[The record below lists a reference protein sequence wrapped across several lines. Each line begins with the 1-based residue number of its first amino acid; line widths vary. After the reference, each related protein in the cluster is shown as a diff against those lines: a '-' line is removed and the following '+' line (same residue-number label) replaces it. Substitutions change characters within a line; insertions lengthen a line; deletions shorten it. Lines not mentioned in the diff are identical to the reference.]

1 MNNTT
6 LGLSHILQRYTSRT
20 AILEEFAPSGQ
31 LVERIVT
38 PFWYIIGFIGNPISA
53 VIWLGQ
59 RMRRNNSSAIYL
71 GALSISDLLF
81 LFLHFLQTLHFAWGF
96 DVYNTYIICEIF
108 YFLYYILQYLST
120 FLVLGFT
127 VERYVAVCHPFLK
140 EKLCTVKRAVMVVVC
155 LTLFSTGL
163 ASAQIYFWTFSA
175 SEGTCNIRS
184 EATTEGSTSFWS
196 IWTWITDIFAFV
208 IVPLIVL
215 IFNILVLREIFKI
228 SKNDLMQ
235 RQQCRSGNSTASTV
249 TLLAVSFYLII
260 TQISATVVVCL
271 QSIFPHGNMFMD
283 DDDIRSDKTWS
294 HLFTYLDVRKV
305 IEVICLSHYACYFC
319 IYCVTGKHFRKEVVF
334 LVTIQGRLRLL
345 ASVVCRRRRKER
357 YSMVSTNG
365 VPMSETFT
373 TAFSTAI

>member
-1 MNNTT
+1 
-6 LGLSHILQRYTSRT
+6 
-20 AILEEFAPSGQ
+20 
-31 LVERIVT
+31 
-38 PFWYIIGFIGNPISA
+38 
-53 VIWLGQ
+53 
-59 RMRRNNSSAIYL
+59 
-71 GALSISDLLF
+71 
-81 LFLHFLQTLHFAWGF
+81 
-96 DVYNTYIICEIF
+96 
-108 YFLYYILQYLST
+108 
-120 FLVLGFT
+120 
-127 VERYVAVCHPFLK
+127 
-140 EKLCTVKRAVMVVVC
+140 
-155 LTLFSTGL
+155 
-163 ASAQIYFWTFSA
+163 
-175 SEGTCNIRS
+175 
-184 EATTEGSTSFWS
+184 
-196 IWTWITDIFAFV
+196 
-208 IVPLIVL
+208 
-215 IFNILVLREIFKI
+215 
-228 SKNDLMQ
+228 MQ